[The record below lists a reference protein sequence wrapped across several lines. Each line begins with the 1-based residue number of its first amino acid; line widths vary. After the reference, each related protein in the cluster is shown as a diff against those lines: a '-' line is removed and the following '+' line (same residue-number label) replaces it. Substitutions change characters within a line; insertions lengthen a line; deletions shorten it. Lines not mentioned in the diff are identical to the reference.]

1 VLAWIGFALLVAA
14 GGLAIRWMSARTDAL
29 GRPRPFPYIA
39 VVVLVALG
47 CASLAPF
54 VLRVRLE
61 RRLASAT
68 SELLGTSVE
77 VRCQSFGGAF
87 VDVGADLGYV
97 VFRPDGT
104 PAQWTLIKRDQCAD
118 LSDYLSSDKQEP
130 TRDQIVAVHVLT
142 HEAIHM
148 SGVQNEAQA
157 ECMAM
162 QRDAVMAEHLGASPE
177 AAGEL
182 AIAYWRDVYPWMPA
196 AYRSEECAPGEA
208 LDAGRSDAPW
218 VLAQRS
224 R

>member
-1 VLAWIGFALLVAA
+1 MLAWIGVAMLVAA
-14 GGLAIRWMSARTDAL
+14 GGIAIRWMSARTDGL

-47 CASLAPF
+47 CSALAPL

-61 RRLASAT
+61 RRLASAA
-68 SELLGTSVE
+68 SELVGTKVE

-97 VFRPDGT
+97 VFGPDGK
-104 PAQWTLIKRDQCAD
+104 PEQRTLIKREQCAD
-118 LSDYLSSDKQEP
+118 LSDYLSSDKQRP

-148 SGVQNEAQA
+148 TGVRNEAQT

-162 QRDAVMAEHLGASPE
+162 QSDAETALLLGASPE

-196 AYRSEECAPGEA
+196 AYRSEECAPGKA
-208 LDAGRSDAPW
+208 LDTGLPGAPW
-218 VLAQRS
+218 VLATR
-224 R
+224 